1 MGFEIL
7 DVEDF
12 LKNGAIFEAPFF
24 ERIRQFDWQQF
35 SGKRVLI
42 RGCAS
47 KLIPPW
53 AYMVLTAKLAHVA
66 STVYFGSEHNRI
78 PIFNQRTDR

>member
-1 MGFEIL
+1 MGYEIL

-12 LKNGAIFEAPFF
+12 LMNGAIFEAPFF
-24 ERIRQFDWQQF
+24 KKLKQFDWQQYT
-35 SGKRVLI
+35 GKRVLI

-53 AYMVLTAKLAHVA
+53 VYMAFTAQLAHVA
-66 STVYFGSEHNRI
+66 SAVYFGSEHNRI
-78 PIFNQRTDR
+78 PIFKQRINR